1 MIRAACLLAT
11 GIIAFSLFACVPGS
25 GFSGGVPIAVD
36 AGGAEPFVERAREDL
51 ARRKGVDKSEIT
63 VVKVEAV
70 DWPDTSL
77 GCPQPDMMYAQ
88 VITPGYRI
96 VLSCAGETHV
106 YHSDRGTRVV
116 YCPGVSG

>member
-1 MIRAACLLAT
+1 MSKKKLL
-11 GIIAFSLFACVPGS
+11 GIIVACIV
-25 GFSGGVPIAVD
+25 VVIVVAVVVSTRG
-36 AGGAEPFVERAREDL
+36 GGAEPFVERAREDL
-51 ARRKGVDKSEIT
+51 AHRTGVDKSEIT

-77 GCPQPDMMYAQ
+77 GCPQPDMLVLP
-88 VITPGYRI
+88 VITPGYKI

-116 YCPGVSG
+116 YCPRISG

>member
-1 MIRAACLLAT
+1 LESDSIS
-11 GIIAFSLFACVPGS
+11 I
-25 GFSGGVPIAVD
+25 
-36 AGGAEPFVERAREDL
+36 GAETAVELAKADL
-51 ARRKGVDKSEIT
+51 ARRKGVNRGSIA
-63 VVKVEAV
+63 VIKVEAV

-116 YCPGVSG
+116 YCPRISG